1 MVIKEDMMKKALI
14 SPEEQ
19 IGFISSWT
27 EDNPPQAVFTTIPN
41 SQRVAQV
48 ENQSFEVASPLFW
61 VDCADDVVADFWY
74 YDNAIKEILR
84 IPPSPPYPKTAVE

>member
-1 MVIKEDMMKKALI
+1 MKKALI

-27 EDNPPQAVFTTIPN
+27 EDKPAQAVFTTIPN

-61 VDCADDVVADFWY
+61 VDCADNVVADFWY